1 MARYK
6 PDSKVSYRLEE
17 EIDIGPW
24 YIVGTPA
31 WFEECFPPEYVQAH
45 LKNRCIVVLDK
56 SDIKRVIRAIEP
68 AKSYTID
75 TESSGERKLDGLDAV
90 SPTSKILLFQIGVR
104 DQRDARDGTY
114 VVEPQL
120 IEEFRP
126 LLEDEK
132 KPKILQNA
140 VHDFRFLY
148 AKCGIAMQNIFCTM
162 LSEQLLTA
170 GKEGVGVGLADLVR
184 KYPPYHIVSKNVR
197 EEFIQHNGLFTPQ
210 QLFYA
215 ARDVYVLPPVARAQF
230 ALLDKRHMLGV
241 SKLECENI
249 SATAEM
255 GLTGVLLYVKYLRET
270 LAYHTMKR
278 DREETKIFAA
288 FNAELQR
295 LGLQEFDLLGPI
307 EESFKLSS
315 NKEKKV
321 AFSRLGVEIEKT
333 DTEILAELEHP
344 MAEPM
349 IKWSGHNKIISN
361 YGESLIDKLHFHSG
375 RFHPDFDQLGA
386 GEGSRD
392 GRDKKETI
400 ATGRYSSNFQQLP
413 RPEKVFEPLPDAE
426 EAAVRHYFA
435 DLLTQLG
442 VTLPTAA

>member
-17 EIDIGPW
+17 EINIGPW
-24 YIVGTPA
+24 YIVGTPE
-31 WFEECFPPEYVQAH
+31 WFDESFSPEYVQAH
-45 LKNRCIVVLDK
+45 LKDRCIVVLDK
-56 SDIKRVIRAIEP
+56 SDINRVIRAIEP
-68 AKSYTID
+68 ARSYTID
-75 TESSGERKLDGLDAV
+75 TESSGERKLDGLDAL
-90 SPTSKILLFQIGVR
+90 SPTSKIVLFQIGVR
-104 DQRDARDGTY
+104 DQKQARDGTY

-120 IEEFRP
+120 VEEFRP
-126 LLEDEK
+126 ILEND

-140 VHDFRFLY
+140 VHDYRFVY

-162 LSEQLLTA
+162 LAEQLLTA

-184 KYPPYHIVSKNVR
+184 KYPPHHLISKNVR
-197 EEFIQHNGLFTPQ
+197 EEFIQHTGRFTPQ

-215 ARDVYVLPPVARAQF
+215 ARDVYVLPPVARAQHG
-230 ALLDKRHMLGV
+230 LLDKKHMLDV
-241 SKLECENI
+241 AQLEFENI
-249 SATAEM
+249 PATAEM
-255 GLTGVLLYVKYLRET
+255 GLTGVLLYVKYLRES

-278 DREETKIFAA
+278 DGEERKIFAI

-295 LGLQEFDLLGPI
+295 LGVQEFDLLGPV
-307 EESFKLSS
+307 EEKFKLAS
-315 NKEKKV
+315 NPEKRA
-321 AFSRLGVEIEKT
+321 AFRRLGVEIEKT
-333 DTEILAELEHP
+333 DTEVLAELEHP

-361 YGESLIDKLHFHSG
+361 YGETLIDKVHFHTG

-413 RPEKVFEPLPDAE
+413 RPEKVFEPIPDAE
-426 EAAVRHYFA
+426 EAQVRHYFRG
-435 DLLTQLG
+435 LLAELG